1 MLTPDPPPERGEVVQ
16 IPGDGISNR
25 NGERG
30 RAHHGF
36 PRRSRSGRDGA
47 GRDRS
52 HQRVHYRQ
60 VSPGAGRAEVLLEA
74 SSVSE
79 YRPLPGSLMGTSRP
93 ASGHGITPEREDGVR
108 RIFRAPPSSAR
119 HIRDGQ
125 PDQPCPHPSPPARGR
140 LSTAH
145 LDSWRAYCRWRRHER
160 EGKLGRSRRCPLRT
174 RGRPHRG
181 RDGPGSGSRKR
192 RLLGDLSAQPHVCNP
207 TTVGSRGA
215 GSQTGSQHRRT
226 VTDAG

>member
-1 MLTPDPPPERGEVVQ
+1 MLTPDPLPERGEVVRM
-16 IPGDGISNR
+16 PRDGISNR

-52 HQRVHYRQ
+52 HQRAHYRQ

-74 SSVSE
+74 SFVSE
-79 YRPLPGSLMGTSRP
+79 YRPLPRSLMGTSRP

-125 PDQPCPHPSPPARGR
+125 PDQLLSRPVPPARGR
-140 LSTAH
+140 SSTAH
-145 LDSWRAYCRWRRHER
+145 LDSWRAYCQWHRHER
-160 EGKLGRSRRCPLRT
+160 EGKLGRSRRYL
-174 RGRPHRG
+174 RGRGEG
-181 RDGPGSGSRKR
+181 RTEAAMVRVRESRKS
-192 RLLGDLSAQPHVCNP
+192 RLLDDLSVQPCVCNP
-207 TTVGSRGA
+207 TTVGSPGA
-215 GSQTGSQHRRT
+215 GSQAGSRRRRT
-226 VTDAG
+226 ATDAG